1 METDYFILDKTS
13 SSIIILSISLNK
25 SRLDI
30 SPTSAPK
37 KKPCCDSNR
46 ALLFS
51 DRQKLAFVR
60 GGNNK
65 ARSSAQRCKAFSLGC
80 YPKRIKPNGVR
91 FNPLSFHPQ
100 TPQGGLR
107 LVT

>member
-51 DRQKLAFVR
+51 DRQKLAFER
-60 GGNNK
+60 DGNNK
-65 ARSSAQRCKAFSLGC
+65 ARSS
-80 YPKRIKPNGVR
+80 PPV
-91 FNPLSFHPQ
+91 
-100 TPQGGLR
+100 GGLQGFFFG
-107 LVT
+107 LQPKEDHELCQPKP